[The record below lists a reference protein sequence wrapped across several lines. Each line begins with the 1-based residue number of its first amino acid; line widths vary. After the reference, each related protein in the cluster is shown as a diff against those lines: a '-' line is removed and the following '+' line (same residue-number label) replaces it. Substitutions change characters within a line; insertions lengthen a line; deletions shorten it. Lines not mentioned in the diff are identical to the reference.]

1 MRFVQNPACRALK
14 TASNKLRQSN
24 AIRSI
29 ENAITLL
36 DGAAAAWPLAAR
48 ADSLLD
54 QMWRL
59 SDFHKVKRGGG
70 EDYADRS

>member
-1 MRFVQNPACRALK
+1 VARNQQTDRMQQLK
-14 TASNKLRQSN
+14 R
-24 AIRSI
+24 R
-29 ENAITLL
+29 ECITLL

-59 SDFHKVKRGGG
+59 SDIHKVKRGGG